1 MKLTPMTSHRSD
13 GNQPHRFA
21 AVMGPLA
28 DHLAFFVFDNGGE
41 PIGVGWTVD
50 YAGRTYPLKPA

>member
-1 MKLTPMTSHRSD
+1 VLRRLKARLQS
-13 GNQPHRFA
+13 GKENAVA

-41 PIGVGWTVD
+41 PIGTGWTVD
-50 YAGRTYPLKPA
+50 YAGRTYPLKPV